1 MRVRIEGSTLKVVIQ
16 EKINPPQ
23 TKSYEYGNLVASKD
37 GEVKRVYTF
46 AGRSAVKTG
55 ELVKKG
61 DVVIEGIDGS
71 EGNEYILPPRG
82 IVIANTFYEKSMN
95 VKILWYLFRK
105 EWKKR

>member
-55 ELVKKG
+55 ELVKNG
-61 DVVIEGIDGS
+61 GCC
-71 EGNEYILPPRG
+71 N
-82 IVIANTFYEKSMN
+82 
-95 VKILWYLFRK
+95 
-105 EWKKR
+105 